1 MLNALVLFLAA
12 ALMEITGCFALWAV
26 LRQSASPLWLLPGA
40 AALIAFAW
48 LLTLAPAAF
57 AGRAYAAYGGVYI
70 LSALLWGWMVE
81 GQRPDRF
88 DLIGGALAV
97 MAAGIILFG
106 PRDA

>member
-1 MLNALVLFLAA
+1 MLNALALFLAT

-40 AALIAFAW
+40 AALITFAW